1 MKTDENLLSL
11 GLFMKT
17 FDPAFVEIAGLSG
30 FDFVILDYEHGVTE
44 FSQLSNL
51 IRAAKLHNTDALIRV
66 SGINEAEI
74 GKALDIGASG
84 IQVPQVKSSADV
96 EKIVE
101 YSKFHPQGKRGVC
114 RFVRAAEY
122 SLMPQ
127 QDYYREAN
135 EALVVVQLEGIE
147 AIDNLNSIIE
157 VNGVDI
163 IFIGPY
169 DLSQSLGVPGD
180 VMNPKVIEKMNTIV
194 NECSSRKIKVGTFVD
209 NPESLDIWKKAG
221 VSYIAYSVDV
231 GLFADKCREIIQ
243 KSK

>member
-1 MKTDENLLSL
+1 MKMDESLFRL

-17 FDPAFVEIAGLSG
+17 LDPAFVEVAGLSG

-51 IRAAKLHNTDALIRV
+51 IRAAKIHNTDALIRV
-66 SGINEAEI
+66 SGINESEI

-96 EKIVE
+96 EKIIE
-101 YSKFHPQGKRGVC
+101 FSKFYPQGKRGVC
-114 RFVRAAEY
+114 RFVRAADY
-122 SLMPQ
+122 SIMPQ
-127 QDYYREAN
+127 KEYYNEAN
-135 EALVVVQLEGIE
+135 KALVVVQLEGLE
-147 AIDNLNSIIE
+147 ALENLNSIIQ
-157 VNGVDI
+157 VNGVDV

-180 VMNPKVIEKMNTIV
+180 VMNPVVVEKMNTIV
-194 NECSSRKIKVGTFVD
+194 KECNLRKITVGTFVD
-209 NPESLDIWKKAG
+209 SSESLEIWKKAG

-243 KSK
+243 NSK

>member
-1 MKTDENLLSL
+1 MNLDKVLNL
-11 GLFMKT
+11 GMFMKT
-17 FDPAFVEIAGLSG
+17 TDPAFVEVAGLSG

-51 IRAAKLHNTDALIRV
+51 IRAAKIHNTAALIRV
-66 SGINEAEI
+66 SGINESEI

-96 EKIVE
+96 EKIIE
-101 YSKFHPQGKRGVC
+101 YSKFYPQGKRGVC
-114 RFVRAAEY
+114 RFVRAADY
-122 SLMPQ
+122 SIMPQ
-127 QDYYREAN
+127 KEYYKEAN
-135 EALVVVQLEGIE
+135 KAFIVIQLEGLE
-147 AIDNLNSIIE
+147 ALENLNSIIE
-157 VNGVDI
+157 VNGVDV

-180 VMNPKVIEKMNTIV
+180 VMNPLVFEKMNTIV